1 MKRGEAMKAVWALQD
16 AKNRFS
22 ELVDQAVQEGPQI
35 VTRRGKE
42 TVVVLSMQEFRKL
55 TTTQDSLIAFFRDS
69 PLVGVALDVT
79 RDMDTGRE
87 VAV

>member
-1 MKRGEAMKAVWALQD
+1 MKAVWALQD

-42 TVVVLSMQEFRKL
+42 TVVVLSVQEFHKL
-55 TTTQDSLIAFFRDS
+55 TRAQESLVAFFRDS
-69 PLVGVALDVT
+69 PLVGAALDLT
-79 RDMDTGRE
+79 RDTDTGRE
-87 VAV
+87 VDL